1 VVQAP
6 ALNAEAA
13 AQEAAAA
20 LAVAVAL
27 AQSLPK
33 FISPYLPALLE
44 HTLNPVVRLHFV
56 GSAIVTDCSSTPVL
70 KLLWGI
76 NVQITLSQLPP
87 VRARVVSMSLLLLR
101 R

>member
-27 AQSLPK
+27 VQSLPK

-44 HTLNPVVRLHFV
+44 HTLNPVVRLI
-56 GSAIVTDCSSTPVL
+56 AIWS
-70 KLLWGI
+70 
-76 NVQITLSQLPP
+76 LSH
-87 VRARVVSMSLLLLR
+87 RD
-101 R
+101 